1 MRNRFLGILDEFQR
15 RQHGSIATQDILQSI
30 KESYNLNQLA
40 CVSYYGPSAYK
51 FYYTGKTSFRRTGI
65 VPILNI
71 RKADPVLE
79 IRRDNFAVTDDVAGF
94 RRMGK
99 FGLRLC
105 VERSPSTRTTLLAM
119 SDLPEQQ
126 WTRLRSFYFRD
137 LLVFAHLFN
146 NLVFGSQHVEDHR
159 VKLSGRE
166 RECIE
171 SLAKGLRPKQIA
183 GVLGISEHAVR
194 LYIRRGRAKLNATTT
209 SEATTKALQY
219 GLISGF

>member
-1 MRNRFLGILDEFQR
+1 MRNRFLGVLDTFQR
-15 RQHGSIATQDILQSI
+15 GDHGPTAIQDILQSV
-30 KESYNLNQLA
+30 KESYNLSQLA
-40 CVSYYGPSAYK
+40 CVNYYGSSTYKSYYAER
-51 FYYTGKTSFRRTGI
+51 TSLRRTGL

-71 RKADPVLE
+71 QKADPVLE

-94 RRMGK
+94 RRMGN

-119 SDLPEQQ
+119 SDLPEKQ
-126 WTRLRSFYFRD
+126 WTRLRPFYFRD
-137 LLVFAHLFN
+137 LLIFAHLFN
-146 NLVFGSQHVEDHR
+146 NLVFRSHGVEDPR
-159 VKLSGRE
+159 IKLSGRE

-171 SLAKGLRPKQIA
+171 SVAKGLRPKQIA

-194 LYIRRGRAKLNATTT
+194 LYIRRARAKLNATTM

-219 GLISGF
+219 GLISGV